1 MISELRIH
9 LEKFLDVFIAVV
21 KNLLLR
27 KSLLR
32 VQWGT
37 QNHTKRLFRETNVS
51 KRHMFFLVFPEF
63 VDSFNTNI
71 RYVLSV
77 SPCQIERCTNLLTG
91 KKRKKYLSNF
101 NLTLMIRTVW
111 SKGHFFRTER
121 NISNKK
127 SRFCHRVCGFP
138 LEIECRN
145 ARNRTQL
152 DKYRLKSH

>member
-1 MISELRIH
+1 MFSSQWWKIYFWGRAYLEYNEEHKTTQSVCSE
-9 LEKFLDVFIAVV
+9 KQTCQKGTCFSSFFL
-21 KNLLLR
+21 NLLTVLTR
-27 KSLLR
+27 I
-32 VQWGT
+32 
-37 QNHTKRLFRETNVS
+37 
-51 KRHMFFLVFPEF
+51 F
-63 VDSFNTNI
+63 VTFG
-71 RYVLSV
+71 V

-91 KKRKKYLSNF
+91 KKEEEISIKIYLF

-145 ARNRTQL
+145 ARNRTQW
-152 DKYRLKSH
+152 DKSHLKSH